1 MTTGREIDKVNIRRL
16 RDPRVLSA
24 VAARAEVTHAGGPDF
39 QTRVQQIIL
48 HNTAAVAIVVDV
60 WLVPAAA
67 GAVGVAADANKVAR
81 QSIPADDTYVIDES
95 VIGSHGLILEDTNDT
110 VQMLAGA
117 AGVTVTCN
125 GERE

>member
-1 MTTGREIDKVNIRRL
+1 MTTGREIDKVNIVRL

-39 QTRVQQIIL
+39 QTRVQEIIL
-48 HNTAAVAIVVDV
+48 HNTAAVAVFAEG

-67 GAVGVAADANKVAR
+67 GAVGVAADANKVFR
-81 QSIPADDTYVIDES
+81 QSIPADDTYTVGEE
-95 VIGSHGLILEDTNDT
+95 VIGKHGLILEDTNDT
-110 VQMLAGA
+110 VQMLASA
-117 AGVTVTCN
+117 AGVTVTVN